1 MSKFLHQMEDSQK
14 YTETENAQICTRNP
28 IERCFGNW
36 KRRFPVPAFGIR
48 LKTHKVEAIV
58 VATAIL
64 HNIACMLNDEL
75 PPIDPDVEEAINF
88 VNNVEVPP
96 GRDVAGRNNNRRLQF
111 IEYFN
116 TLVR

>member
-1 MSKFLHQMEDSQK
+1 
-14 YTETENAQICTRNP
+14 
-28 IERCFGNW
+28 
-36 KRRFPVPAFGIR
+36 
-48 LKTHKVEAIV
+48 
-58 VATAIL
+58 
-64 HNIACMLNDEL
+64 MLNDEL